1 MGLRGG
7 RGGWYHRTMD
17 KNTLLQVW
25 PIPAFDDN
33 YIWCIHDG
41 KSALLVDPGDAAPAL
56 NYLMQNKLSLKGIL
70 ITHHHADH
78 TGGILSLLDS
88 LGSEIPVYGPV
99 GDNIPGRT
107 QVTMEGDKIE
117 IDSPRISLKV
127 YEVPGHTLSHIAYF
141 ANMQTNNVEPML
153 FCGDTLF
160 ASGCGRLFEGTPTQ
174 MTESLAKFAALP
186 KNTLVYCTHEYT
198 LSNIRFALAV
208 EPNNLKLV
216 DWSEKAK
223 ALRAQNLPTLPTTIG
238 QELQVN
244 PFMRCDQPELIEVAK
259 KVSGMQ
265 DLPTPA
271 HVLAV
276 IRAWK
281 DRF

>member
-1 MGLRGG
+1 MV
-7 RGGWYHRTMD
+7 

-33 YIWCIHDG
+33 YLWCIHDG
-41 KSALLVDPGDAAPAL
+41 QSALIVDPGDAEPVL
-56 NYLMQNKLSLKGIL
+56 RYLEEKNLTLTGIL

-78 TGGILSLLDS
+78 TGGILALLQAV
-88 LGSEIPVYGPV
+88 GSHVPVYGPATI
-99 GDNIPGRT
+99 DIPGRT
-107 QVTMEGDKIE
+107 NAMMEGDKIE
-117 IDSPRISLKV
+117 VAAPRISLEV
-127 YEVPGHTLSHIAYF
+127 FEVPGHTLSHIAYF
-141 ANMQTNNVEPML
+141 ANMQANVVEPML

-174 MTESLAKFAALP
+174 MSQSLAKFVALP

-208 EPNNLKLV
+208 EPNNANLITWA
-216 DWSEKAK
+216 DTAK
-223 ALRAQNLPTLPTTIG
+223 ALRDQNLPTLPTTIG

-244 PFMRCDQPELIEVAK
+244 PFMRCDQKEVIDAAMQ
-259 KVSGMQ
+259 VSGEQ
-265 DLPTPA
+265 SLPSPA

>member
-1 MGLRGG
+1 
-7 RGGWYHRTMD
+7 MD

-33 YIWCIHDG
+33 YIWCIQDG
-41 KSALLVDPGDAAPAL
+41 RYALVVDPGDANPVID
-56 NYLMQNKLSLKGIL
+56 YLLQNQLTLTGIL
-70 ITHHHADH
+70 VTHHHADH
-78 TGGILSLLDS
+78 TGGILDLLSRFGAD
-88 LGSEIPVYGPV
+88 IPVYGPA
-99 GDNIPGRT
+99 GNDIPGRT
-107 QVTMEGDKIE
+107 MAAMEGDKIE
-117 IDSPRISLKV
+117 INSPRISLKV
-127 YEVPGHTLSHIAYF
+127 FEVPGHTLSHIAYF
-141 ANMQTNNVEPML
+141 ANMQANVLEPML

-174 MTESLAKFAALP
+174 MSESLAKFAALP
-186 KNTLVYCTHEYT
+186 KNTLVFCTHEYT

-208 EPNNLKLV
+208 EPNNLNLHS
-216 DWSEKAK
+216 WSDEAK
-223 ALRAQNLPTLPTTIG
+223 ALRAQHLPTLPTTIG

-244 PFMRCDQPELIEVAK
+244 PFMRCDQAEIIEMAK
-259 KVSGMQ
+259 EVSGEAN
-265 DLPTPA
+265 LPTPA

>member
-1 MGLRGG
+1 ME
-7 RGGWYHRTMD
+7 

-33 YIWCIHDG
+33 YLWCIHDG
-41 KSALLVDPGDAAPAL
+41 QSALIVDPGDATPVL
-56 NYLMQNKLSLKGIL
+56 QYLEQNNLTLTGIL
-70 ITHHHADH
+70 VTHHHADH
-78 TGGILSLLDS
+78 TGGILALLEA
-88 LGSEIPVYGPV
+88 LGSQIPVYGPATI
-99 GDNIPGRT
+99 DIPGRT
-107 QVTMEGDKIE
+107 NPLMEGDTVVITT
-117 IDSPRISLKV
+117 PQISLEV

-141 ANMQTNNVEPML
+141 AHQQSNMAEPML

-174 MTESLAKFAALP
+174 MSQSLAKFSHLP

-208 EPNNLKLV
+208 EPKNANLITWAQTAKL
-216 DWSEKAK
+216 
-223 ALRAQNLPTLPTTIG
+223 LRDQQLPTLPTTIG

-244 PFMRCDQPELIEVAK
+244 PFMRCDQKAVIDAAVQI
-259 KVSGMQ
+259 SGEAS
-265 DLPTPA
+265 LPTSA

>member
-1 MGLRGG
+1 
-7 RGGWYHRTMD
+7 MD

-33 YIWCIHDG
+33 YIWCIHNG
-41 KSALLVDPGDAAPAL
+41 KSALVVDPGDAVPVL
-56 NYLMQNKLSLKGIL
+56 EYLKQSGLRLTGIL

-78 TGGILSLLDS
+78 TGGILALLDAF
-88 LGSEIPVYGPV
+88 GKDIPVIGPA
-99 GDNIPGRT
+99 GSNIPGRT
-107 QVTMEGDKIE
+107 QIAKADDKIE
-117 IDSPRISLKV
+117 ITSPRISLQV

-141 ANMQTNNVEPML
+141 ANMQANVVEPML

-174 MTESLAKFAALP
+174 MTQSLAKFASLP

-208 EPNNLKLV
+208 EPNNVNLISW
-216 DWSEKAK
+216 DEQAR
-223 ALRAQNLPTLPTTIG
+223 ALRDQGLPTLPTTVG

-244 PFMRCDQPELIEVAK
+244 PFMRCDQAEVIAAAK
-259 KVSGMQ
+259 EISNHA
-265 DLPTPA
+265 DLSTPA

>member
-1 MGLRGG
+1 
-7 RGGWYHRTMD
+7 MD

-25 PIPAFDDN
+25 PIPAFEDN

-41 KSALLVDPGDAAPAL
+41 HSALVVDPGDAAPVL
-56 NYLMQNKLSLKGIL
+56 KYLAEKQLHLTGIL

-78 TGGILSLLDS
+78 TGGVLHLIDAMKPRQ
-88 LGSEIPVYGPV
+88 IPVYGPASI
-99 GDNIPGRT
+99 DISGRT
-107 QVTMEGDKIE
+107 EGLLEGDKLE
-117 IDSPRISLKV
+117 IDHPRLSLKV
-127 YEVPGHTLSHIAYF
+127 MEVPGHTLSHIAYF
-141 ANMQTNNVEPML
+141 ANMQANVLEPML

-174 MTESLAKFAALP
+174 MSESLAKFAALP
-186 KNTLVYCTHEYT
+186 KNTLVFCTHEYT

-208 EPNNLKLV
+208 EPNNTNLI
-216 DWSEKAK
+216 DWADRAK
-223 ALRAQNLPTLPTTIG
+223 ALRDKGLPTLPTTIG
-238 QELQVN
+238 HELQVN
-244 PFMRCDQPELIEVAK
+244 PFMRCNQAEIVASAMAI
-259 KVSGMQ
+259 SGETN
-265 DLPTPA
+265 LPSPA

>member
-1 MGLRGG
+1 MV
-7 RGGWYHRTMD
+7 

-41 KSALLVDPGDAAPAL
+41 QSALIVDPGDAAPVL
-56 NYLMQNKLSLKGIL
+56 QYLEQKKLTLTGIL

-78 TGGILSLLDS
+78 TGGILHLLQA
-88 LGSEIPVYGPV
+88 LGSVPVYGPA
-99 GDNIPGRT
+99 NIEIPGRT
-107 QVTMEGDKIE
+107 NVMMEGDKME
-117 IDSPRISLKV
+117 LAAPRISFEV
-127 YEVPGHTLSHIAYF
+127 YEVPGHTLTHIAYF
-141 ANMQTNNVEPML
+141 ANMQANVVEPML

-174 MTESLAKFAALP
+174 MSQSLAKFIALP

-208 EPNNLKLV
+208 EPNNANLIT
-216 DWSEKAK
+216 WAETAK
-223 ALRAQNLPTLPTTIG
+223 ALRDQHLPTLPTTIG
-238 QELQVN
+238 QELQV
-244 PFMRCDQPELIEVAK
+244 DAALE
-259 KVSGMQ
+259 VSGEKS
-265 DLPTPA
+265 LPTPA

>member
-1 MGLRGG
+1 
-7 RGGWYHRTMD
+7 MD

-41 KSALLVDPGDAAPAL
+41 KSALVVDPGDSAPVL
-56 NYLMQNKLSLKGIL
+56 EYLEKAHLKLKGIL

-78 TGGILSLLDS
+78 TGGILNLLNA
-88 LGSEIPVYGPV
+88 LGPKIPVYGPV

-107 QVTMEGDKIE
+107 EVVMEGDKIE
-117 IDSPRISLKV
+117 IDSPRLSLKV
-127 YEVPGHTLSHIAYF
+127 FEVPGHTLSHIAYF
-141 ANMQTNNVEPML
+141 ANMQANVVEPML

-174 MTESLAKFAALP
+174 MTQSLAKFAALP

-208 EPNNLKLV
+208 EPNNVNLIS
-216 DWSEKAK
+216 WSE
-223 ALRAQNLPTLPTTIG
+223 RAQELRQKGLPTLPTTIG

-244 PFMRCDQPELIEVAK
+244 PFMRSDQAEVIASAK
-259 KVSGMQ
+259 TVSNQ
-265 DLPTPA
+265 VDLPTPA

>member
-1 MGLRGG
+1 MV
-7 RGGWYHRTMD
+7 
-17 KNTLLQVW
+17 KNTLLHVW
-25 PIPAFDDN
+25 PIPAFEDN

-41 KSALLVDPGDAAPAL
+41 DCALVVDPGDASPVL
-56 NYLMQNKLSLKGIL
+56 RYLEQEKLTLTGIL

-78 TGGILSLLDS
+78 TGGILQLLKS
-88 LGSEIPVYGPV
+88 LGSSIPVYGPI
-99 GDNIPGRT
+99 GNNIPGRT
-107 QVTMEGDKIE
+107 QVAIEGDKFE
-117 IDSPRISLKV
+117 ISAPRISFEV
-127 YEVPGHTLSHIAYF
+127 HEVPGHTLSHIAYF
-141 ANMQTNNVEPML
+141 ANMQANVVEPML

-174 MTESLAKFAALP
+174 LSQSLAKFIALP

-208 EPNNLKLV
+208 EPNNANLIT
-216 DWSEKAK
+216 WAQTAK

-244 PFMRCDQPELIEVAK
+244 PFMRCDQKEVIESALE
-259 KVSGMQ
+259 VSGEKS
-265 DLPTPA
+265 LPSPA

>member
-1 MGLRGG
+1 
-7 RGGWYHRTMD
+7 MD

-41 KSALLVDPGDAAPAL
+41 NSALVVDPGDAAPTL
-56 NYLMQNKLSLKGIL
+56 EYLKTTNLTLKGIL

-78 TGGILSLLDS
+78 TGGILRLLQD
-88 LGSEIPVYGPV
+88 LGADIPVYGPM
-99 GDNIPGRT
+99 GDDIPGRT
-107 QVTMEGDKIE
+107 VAVMQDDKVE
-117 IDSPRISLKV
+117 ILLPRISLNV
-127 YEVPGHTLSHIAYF
+127 FEVPGHTLSHISYF
-141 ANMQTNNVEPML
+141 ANMQANVVEPML

-174 MTESLAKFAALP
+174 MTESLGKFAALP

-208 EPNNLKLV
+208 EPNNHNLIS
-216 DWSEKAK
+216 WAERANS
-223 ALRAQNLPTLPTTIG
+223 LREQGLPTLPTTIG

-244 PFMRCDQPELIEVAK
+244 PFMRCDQAEVMAMAK
-259 KVSGMQ
+259 EISGQ
-265 DLPTPA
+265 AVLPTPA
-271 HVLAV
+271 HVLAA

>member
-1 MGLRGG
+1 MV
-7 RGGWYHRTMD
+7 

-41 KSALLVDPGDAAPAL
+41 QSALIVDPGDAAPVL
-56 NYLMQNKLSLKGIL
+56 RYLEQEKLTLTGIL

-78 TGGILSLLDS
+78 TGGILQLLS
-88 LGSEIPVYGPV
+88 ALGSHAPVYGPATI
-99 GDNIPGRT
+99 DIPGRT
-107 QVTMEGDKIE
+107 NALMNGDKIE
-117 IDSPRISLKV
+117 IANPRISLEV

-141 ANMQTNNVEPML
+141 ANMQANVVEPML

-174 MTESLAKFAALP
+174 MSQSLAKFIALP

-208 EPNNLKLV
+208 EPNNSNLITWAETV
-216 DWSEKAK
+216 QT
-223 ALRAQNLPTLPTTIG
+223 LRAQNLPTLPTTIG

-244 PFMRCDQPELIEVAK
+244 PFMRCDQKDVIDSALQI
-259 KVSGMQ
+259 SGEKS
-265 DLPTPA
+265 LPSPA

>member
-1 MGLRGG
+1 
-7 RGGWYHRTMD
+7 MD

-41 KSALLVDPGDAAPAL
+41 KSALVVDPGDAAPVL
-56 NYLMQNKLSLKGIL
+56 EYLEQAHLSLKGIL
-70 ITHHHADH
+70 VTHHHADH
-78 TGGILSLLDS
+78 TGGIISLLNA
-88 LGSEIPVYGPV
+88 LGNQIPVYGPF

-107 QVTMEGDKIE
+107 QIAKEGDKIE
-117 IDSPRISLKV
+117 IASPRISLTV

-141 ANMQTNNVEPML
+141 ANMQANVLEPML

-160 ASGCGRLFEGTPTQ
+160 ASGCGRLFEGTPSQ
-174 MTESLAKFAALP
+174 MFQSLTKFAALP
-186 KNTLVYCTHEYT
+186 KNTLVFCTHEYT

-208 EPNNLKLV
+208 EPNNQNLIA
-216 DWSEKAK
+216 WSQQAQE
-223 ALRAQNLPTLPTTIG
+223 LRQKGLPTLPTTIG
-238 QELQVN
+238 HELQVN
-244 PFMRCDQPELIEVAK
+244 PFLRSNQAEVVNAAK
-259 KVSGMQ
+259 AIATQ
-265 DLPTPA
+265 ADLPSPA

>member
-1 MGLRGG
+1 MGGVG
-7 RGGWYHRTMD
+7 IIAFM
-17 KNTLLQVW
+17 NTLLQVW

-41 KSALLVDPGDAAPAL
+41 NSALVVDPGDAAPVL
-56 NYLMQNKLSLKGIL
+56 DYLTKSSLKLKGIL

-78 TGGILSLLDS
+78 VGGILRLLEE
-88 LGSEIPVYGPV
+88 LGRDIPVYGPR

-107 QVTMEGDKIE
+107 QLVKEGDVIE
-117 IDSPRISLKV
+117 ILAPRISLKAF
-127 YEVPGHTLSHIAYF
+127 EVPGHTLSHIAYF
-141 ANMQTNNVEPML
+141 ANMQANVVEPML

-174 MTESLAKFAALP
+174 MTQSLDKFKSLP

-208 EPNNLKLV
+208 EPNNVNLLS
-216 DWSEKAK
+216 WSERASE
-223 ALRAQNLPTLPTTIG
+223 LRDKGLPTLPTTIG

-244 PFMRCDQPELIEVAK
+244 PFMRCDQAEVIQSAK
-259 KVSGMQ
+259 AKSGQ
-265 DLPTPA
+265 QSLPDPA

-281 DRF
+281 DQF

>member
-1 MGLRGG
+1 
-7 RGGWYHRTMD
+7 MD

-41 KSALLVDPGDAAPAL
+41 KSALVVDPGDCVPVL
-56 NYLMQNKLSLKGIL
+56 DYLAQHHLKLKGIV

-78 TGGILSLLDS
+78 TGGILKLVEA
-88 LGSEIPVYGPV
+88 LGGPISVYGPA

-107 QVTMEGDKIE
+107 HIVREGDKIE
-117 IDSPRISLKV
+117 FVSPRMSFKV
-127 YEVPGHTLSHIAYF
+127 FEVPGHTLSHIAYF
-141 ANMQTNNVEPML
+141 ANMQANVVEPML

-208 EPNNLKLV
+208 EPNNVNLIS
-216 DWSEKAK
+216 WSEQAN
-223 ALRAQNLPTLPTTIG
+223 ALREQGLPTLPTTIG

-244 PFMRCDQPELIEVAK
+244 PFMRSDQPEVIESAK
-259 KVSGMQ
+259 ATSGQ
-265 DLPTPA
+265 AQLPSPA

-281 DRF
+281 DQF

>member
-1 MGLRGG
+1 MV
-7 RGGWYHRTMD
+7 

-41 KSALLVDPGDAAPAL
+41 QSALIVDPGDAAPVL
-56 NYLMQNKLSLKGIL
+56 RYLEEENLSLTGIL

-78 TGGILSLLDS
+78 TGGILTLLQA
-88 LGSEIPVYGPV
+88 LGPKIPVYGPASIE
-99 GDNIPGRT
+99 IPGRT
-107 QVTMEGDKIE
+107 NALMDGDKIE
-117 IDSPRISLKV
+117 FLSPRISFEV

-141 ANMQTNNVEPML
+141 ANMQANVVEPIL

-174 MTESLAKFAALP
+174 MSQSLAKFMVLP
-186 KNTLVYCTHEYT
+186 KNTLVYFTHEYK

-208 EPNNLKLV
+208 EPNNANLIS
-216 DWSEKAK
+216 WAQTAK
-223 ALRAQNLPTLPTTIG
+223 SLRDQHLPTLPTTIG
-238 QELQVN
+238 HELQVN
-244 PFMRCDQPELIEVAK
+244 PFMRCDQKEVIDSALN
-259 KVSGMQ
+259 VSGEKS
-265 DLPTPA
+265 LPTAA

-276 IRAWK
+276 IRGWK

>member
-1 MGLRGG
+1 MS
-7 RGGWYHRTMD
+7 
-17 KNTLLQVW
+17 TLLQVW

-41 KSALLVDPGDAAPAL
+41 ESAMVVDPGDAIPVL
-56 NYLMQNKLSLKGIL
+56 KYLAESKLHLKGIL

-78 TGGILSLLDS
+78 VGGILELLAE
-88 LGSEIPVYGPV
+88 LGGDIPVYGPR

-107 QVTMEGDKIE
+107 QLVKEGDVIE
-117 IDSPRISLKV
+117 IAAPRIAFQAL
-127 YEVPGHTLSHIAYF
+127 EVPGHTLSHIAYF
-141 ANMQTNNVEPML
+141 ANTQDTVIEPIL

-174 MTESLAKFAALP
+174 MSHSLDKFKSLP

-208 EPNNLKLV
+208 EPNNVNLIS
-216 DWSEKAK
+216 WSERAK
-223 ALRAQNLPTLPTTIG
+223 ELRDKNLPTLPTTIG
-238 QELQVN
+238 HELQVN
-244 PFMRCDQPELIEVAK
+244 PFMRCDQADVIESAK
-259 KVSGMQ
+259 AQSAQ
-265 DLPTPA
+265 TTLPSPA

>member
-1 MGLRGG
+1 
-7 RGGWYHRTMD
+7 MD

-41 KSALLVDPGDAAPAL
+41 KSALVVDPGDSAPVQD
-56 NYLMQNKLSLKGIL
+56 YLLQSNLTLKGIL

-78 TGGILSLLDS
+78 TGGILNLLNQFGAD
-88 LGSEIPVYGPV
+88 IPVYGPA
-99 GDNIPGRT
+99 GADIPGRT
-107 QVTMEGDKIE
+107 IVAMEGDKIE
-117 IDSPRISLKV
+117 IAAPRISFKV
-127 YEVPGHTLSHIAYF
+127 FEVPGHTLSHIAYF
-141 ANMQTNNVEPML
+141 ANMQADVVEPLL

-174 MTESLAKFAALP
+174 MTQSLAKFAGLP
-186 KNTLVYCTHEYT
+186 KNNLVYCTHEYT

-208 EPNNLKLV
+208 EPNNLNLLA
-216 DWSEKAK
+216 WAEKAQ
-223 ALRAQNLPTLPTTIG
+223 ALRTQGLPTLPTTIG

-244 PFMRCDQPELIEVAK
+244 PFMRCDQAELISAAK
-259 KVSGMQ
+259 EISGQ
-265 DLPTPA
+265 QELPTPA

>member
-1 MGLRGG
+1 MK
-7 RGGWYHRTMD
+7 

-41 KSALLVDPGDAAPAL
+41 QSALVVDPGESAPVL
-56 NYLMQNKLSLKGIL
+56 RYLEQQKLRLTGIL
-70 ITHHHADH
+70 VTHHHADH
-78 TGGILSLLDS
+78 TGGILELLRS
-88 LGSEIPVYGPV
+88 LGEDLPVYGPA
-99 GDNIPGRT
+99 NSEIPGRT
-107 QVTMEGDKIE
+107 QVAMEGDKIE
-117 IDSPRISLKV
+117 IAAPRLSLKV
-127 YEVPGHTLSHIAYF
+127 FEVPGHTLDHIAYF
-141 ANMQTNNVEPML
+141 ANMQANVLEPML

-160 ASGCGRLFEGTPTQ
+160 ASGCGRLFEGSPTQ
-174 MTESLAKFAALP
+174 MSHSLAKFAALP

-198 LSNIRFALAV
+198 LSNIRFALAA
-208 EPNNLKLV
+208 EPNNTNLIA
-216 DWSEKAK
+216 WSEKAE
-223 ALRAQNLPTLPTTIG
+223 ALRDQNLPTLPTTIG

-244 PFMRCDQPELIEVAK
+244 PFMRCDQADLIAAAIK
-259 KVSGMQ
+259 KSGQ
-265 DLPTPA
+265 NDLPTPA

>member
-1 MGLRGG
+1 
-7 RGGWYHRTMD
+7 MD
-17 KNTLLQVW
+17 KNTLLQAW

-41 KSALLVDPGDAAPAL
+41 SSALVVDPGDSAPVLEYL
-56 NYLMQNKLSLKGIL
+56 NISKLTLKGIL

-78 TGGILSLLDS
+78 TGGILNLLQN
-88 LGSEIPVYGPV
+88 LGKDIPVYGPV
-99 GDNIPGRT
+99 GENIPGRT
-107 QVTMEGDKIE
+107 IVVMQDDEVE
-117 IDSPRISLKV
+117 ISEPRISLKV
-127 YEVPGHTLSHIAYF
+127 FEVPGHTLSHISYF
-141 ANMQTNNVEPML
+141 AKMQSNIAQPML

-174 MTESLAKFAALP
+174 MSESLAKFAALP

-208 EPNNLKLV
+208 EPNNLDLLS
-216 DWSEKAK
+216 WSEHAK
-223 ALRAQNLPTLPTTIG
+223 SLRKQNLPTLPTTIG

-244 PFMRCDQPELIEVAK
+244 PFMRCDQIDVIAMAK
-259 KVSGMQ
+259 EVSGQ
-265 DLPTPA
+265 AVLPSPV

>member
-1 MGLRGG
+1 
-7 RGGWYHRTMD
+7 MD

-41 KSALLVDPGDAAPAL
+41 HSALVVDPGDSAPVL
-56 NYLMQNKLSLKGIL
+56 DYLAKHQLKLKGIV

-78 TGGILSLLDS
+78 TGGILNLLQAIDAN
-88 LGSEIPVYGPV
+88 IPVYGPA

-107 QVTMEGDKIE
+107 QIAKEGDKIE
-117 IDSPRISLKV
+117 IASPRISLKV

-141 ANMQTNNVEPML
+141 ANMQANVVEPML

-174 MTESLAKFAALP
+174 MTQSLAKFAALP

-208 EPNNLKLV
+208 EPNNVNLIS
-216 DWSEKAK
+216 WAEQAK
-223 ALRAQNLPTLPTTIG
+223 ELRDKDLPTLPTTIG

-244 PFMRCDQPELIEVAK
+244 PFMRSDQAEVIASAK
-259 KVSGMQ
+259 SISGQ
-265 DLPTPA
+265 ADLPSSA

-281 DRF
+281 DKF

>member
-1 MGLRGG
+1 MV
-7 RGGWYHRTMD
+7 

-25 PIPAFDDN
+25 PIPAFNDN

-41 KSALLVDPGDAAPAL
+41 ESALVVDPGDAAPVL
-56 NYLMQNKLSLKGIL
+56 RYLAEQQLVLRGIL

-78 TGGILSLLDS
+78 TGGILQILDALDKS
-88 LGSEIPVYGPV
+88 IPVYGPAMI
-99 GDNIPGRT
+99 DIPGRT
-107 QVTMEGDKIE
+107 QAVLEGDKIE
-117 IDSPRISLKV
+117 IVAPRLSLKV
-127 YEVPGHTLSHIAYF
+127 LEVPGHTLSHVAYF
-141 ANMQTNNVEPML
+141 ANMQANVVEPML

-198 LSNIRFALAV
+198 LSNIRFALEV
-208 EPNNLKLV
+208 EPNNANLI
-216 DWSEKAK
+216 DWAQR
-223 ALRAQNLPTLPTTIG
+223 AQDLRAKDLPTLPTTIG

-244 PFMRCDQPELIEVAK
+244 PFMRSESKEVIESALR
-259 KVSGMQ
+259 VSGESS
-265 DLPTPA
+265 LPTPA

>member
-1 MGLRGG
+1 M
-7 RGGWYHRTMD
+7 

-25 PIPAFDDN
+25 PIPAFEDN

-41 KSALLVDPGDAAPAL
+41 RSALVVDPGQASPVL
-56 NYLMQNKLSLKGIL
+56 RYLTEHQLTLTGIL

-78 TGGILSLLDS
+78 TGGILEILDH
-88 LGSEIPVYGPV
+88 LGSKIPVYGPATI
-99 GDNIPGRT
+99 DIPGRSNAL
-107 QVTMEGDKIE
+107 MDGDKIE
-117 IDSPRISLKV
+117 VAAPRISLSV
-127 YEVPGHTLSHIAYF
+127 LEVPGHTLSHIAYF
-141 ANMQTNNVEPML
+141 ANMQANVVEPML

-160 ASGCGRLFEGTPTQ
+160 ASGCGRLFEGTPSQ
-174 MTESLAKFAALP
+174 MSDSLAKFAILP

-208 EPNNLKLV
+208 EPDNINLIT
-216 DWSEKAK
+216 WAETAA
-223 ALRAQNLPTLPTTIG
+223 ALRQQNLPTLPTTIG

-244 PFMRCDQPELIEVAK
+244 PFMRCDQPEVITAAK
-259 KVSGMQ
+259 VVSGQ
-265 DLPTPA
+265 ADLPTPA

>member
-1 MGLRGG
+1 
-7 RGGWYHRTMD
+7 MD

-33 YIWCIHDG
+33 YLWCIHDG
-41 KSALLVDPGDAAPAL
+41 VSALLVDPGEAVPCL
-56 NYLMQNKLSLKGIL
+56 EYLEQEKLTLTGIL

-78 TGGILSLLDS
+78 TGGILELLGT
-88 LGSEIPVYGPV
+88 LGPTIPVYGPLNN
-99 GDNIPGRT
+99 DIPGRT
-107 QVTMEGDKIE
+107 QALVEGDIVE
-117 IDSPRISLKV
+117 IAEPRISLKV
-127 YEVPGHTLSHIAYF
+127 LEVPGHTLGHIAYF
-141 ANMQTNNVEPML
+141 ANMQANLTEPML

-174 MTESLAKFAALP
+174 MSQSLAKFAALP

-208 EPNNLKLV
+208 EPNNSNLIS
-216 DWSEKAK
+216 WAEKAQ
-223 ALRAQNLPTLPTTIG
+223 ALRDQDKPTLPTTIG

-244 PFMRCDQPELIEVAK
+244 PFMRCDQPEVIAAAK
-259 KVSGMQ
+259 TISGQQ
-265 DLPTPA
+265 DLPSSA
-271 HVLAV
+271 HVLAA

>member
-1 MGLRGG
+1 ML
-7 RGGWYHRTMD
+7 

-33 YIWCIHDG
+33 YLWCIHDG
-41 KSALLVDPGDAAPAL
+41 DSALIVDPGDADPVIA
-56 NYLMQNKLSLKGIL
+56 YLQQEKLTLKGIL

-78 TGGILSLLDS
+78 TGGILKLLEA
-88 LGSEIPVYGPV
+88 LGESIPVYGPV
-99 GDNIPGRT
+99 GNNIPGRT
-107 QVTMEGDKIE
+107 QVLMQGDKLE
-117 IDSPRISLKV
+117 IASPRIKFEVS
-127 YEVPGHTLSHIAYF
+127 EVPGHTLSHIAYF
-141 ANMQTNNVEPML
+141 ANMQENIQEPML

-174 MTESLAKFAALP
+174 MSQSLAKFIALP

-208 EPNNLKLV
+208 EPNNLNLIT
-216 DWSEKAK
+216 WAEKAQ
-223 ALRAQNLPTLPTTIG
+223 ALRAKNLPTLPTTIG

-244 PFMRCDQPELIEVAK
+244 PFMRCDQKEVIESALQI
-259 KVSGMQ
+259 SGEKS
-265 DLPTPA
+265 LPSPA
-271 HVLAV
+271 HVLAI

>member
-1 MGLRGG
+1 MGGVG
-7 RGGWYHRTMD
+7 IIAFM
-17 KNTLLQVW
+17 NTLLQVW

-41 KSALLVDPGDAAPAL
+41 NSALVVDPGDAAPVL
-56 NYLMQNKLSLKGIL
+56 KYLADSKLRLQGIL

-78 TGGILSLLDS
+78 VGGILQLLHE
-88 LGSEIPVYGPV
+88 LGSDIPVYGPC

-107 QVTMEGDKIE
+107 HLVKEGDAIE
-117 IDSPRISLKV
+117 VPSPRITLKV
-127 YEVPGHTLSHIAYF
+127 LEVPGHTLSHIAYF
-141 ANMQTNNVEPML
+141 ANMQANVVEPML

-174 MTESLAKFAALP
+174 MSQSLEKLKSLP

-208 EPNNLKLV
+208 EPNNVNLLS
-216 DWSEKAK
+216 WSERAK
-223 ALRAQNLPTLPTTIG
+223 GLRDKGLPTLPTTIG

-244 PFMRCDQPELIEVAK
+244 PFMRSDQGEVIESAKAISHQAELP
-259 KVSGMQ
+259 S
-265 DLPTPA
+265 PA